1 MEQIGTVHSLCPE
14 CLAKIEG
21 IKYVEDGKVYIM
33 KNCADHGNFITL
45 VSEDVNHYRQM
56 EDCFDVDRAKARAPL
71 TDVERGCPFD
81 CGLCPSHK
89 QDTCL
94 AIVEVTDRCNM
105 ACTYCFANSSMD
117 ASLDPDMN
125 TIRKMF
131 ETVKKCQNDPTCIQI
146 SGGEPTL
153 RDDLPEIIRMG
164 KEIGITHIEL
174 NTNGVRISKDQEYFD
189 RIAAAGVDAIYLGF
203 DGVSDD
209 VYMQR
214 TGRKML
220 DVKTEVI
227 NRCEKA
233 GIGVV
238 LVPLVANGYNLHEV
252 GKIIKFAA
260 SKVPAVRG
268 VHFQP
273 VFHSGRSPSD
283 RTDKVTILELLQEI
297 EKQTHGQLKV
307 KNFTPSL
314 MPHAHCGATC
324 LTLVEGDGFL
334 PLTNVSLGAAKSAF
348 DVASKTKKSI
358 MGRWK
363 GLEKDEKSTSSCGDL
378 LIKNSCCE
386 KSLSDITVKGSC
398 CEKPLVDILPKNSGS
413 KLGGGWAD
421 FIEMSKNNYLTISTM
436 AFQDVWSYEQD
447 RVENCCIHVVTQDGR
462 FVPFCNYNMTDCN
475 GNFLYRNAA

>member
-1 MEQIGTVHSLCPE
+1 METIKNITSLCPE

-21 IKYVEDGKVYIM
+21 SKYVEDGKVYIM
-33 KNCADHGNFITL
+33 KKCPDHGVFITL
-45 VSEDVNHYRQM
+45 VSNDADHYNLM
-56 EDCFDVDRAKARAPL
+56 EECFDVDRAGAKSSL

-94 AIVEVTDRCNM
+94 AVVEVTDRCNM
-105 ACTYCFANSSMD
+105 KCTYCFANSSMD
-117 ASLDPDMN
+117 DSLDPDMD

-153 RDDLPEIIRMG
+153 RNDLPEIIKMG
-164 KEIGITHIEL
+164 KDIGIDHIEL
-174 NTNGVRISKDQEYFD
+174 NTNGIRISKDQDYFD
-189 RIAAAGVDAIYLGF
+189 KITSAGIDAVYLGF

-209 VYMQR
+209 IYKQR
-214 TGRKML
+214 TGREL
-220 DVKTEVI
+220 LEVKKEVI
-227 NRCEKA
+227 KRCERA

-238 LVPLVANGYNLHEV
+238 LVPLVAKDYNLHEV
-252 GKIIKFAA
+252 GKIIDFAA
-260 SKVPAVRG
+260 ERVPAVRG

-273 VFHSGRSPSD
+273 VFYSGRSPSE
-283 RTDKVTILELLQEI
+283 RENKVTILDLLEAI
-297 EKQTHGQLKV
+297 EEQTDGQLKV
-307 KNFTPSL
+307 SNFTPSL

-324 LTLVEGDGFL
+324 LTLIDNGGFL
-334 PLTNVSLGAAKSAF
+334 PLTNVSLGAVKSAS

-363 GLEKDEKSTSSCGDL
+363 GLEKEKESKPSCGDL
-378 LIKNSCCE
+378 LVKSSCCE
-386 KSLSDITVKGSC
+386 KPLSDITVKGSC
-398 CEKPLVDILPKNSGS
+398 CEKPVTDVLPKS
-413 KLGGGWAD
+413 KPDMSGWAD

-447 RVENCCIHVVTQDGR
+447 RAENCCIHVVTRDGR
-462 FVPFCNYNMTDCN
+462 FIPFCNYNMTSCN
-475 GNFLYRNAA
+475 GDFLYRDAA